1 MVCDEAS
8 GQGQAKRGAD
18 SGGGL
23 ECHAERPGHQV
34 GAMEVSKGV
43 PGSALS
49 LRTSVVAP
57 GKRDQRGGKTR
68 GRGPRED
75 PVSLHR

>member
-1 MVCDEAS
+1 MRR
-8 GQGQAKRGAD
+8 QGRGRP
-18 SGGGL
+18 SEVQTLGGGL

-34 GAMEVSKGV
+34 GTMEVSKGV

-57 GKRDQRGGKTR
+57 GKRNQRGGKTR